1 MRKYDYSF
9 LKGPIPGRLIRL
21 IEDTSVLKTKEIYNK
36 ERNGGTFQALRDK
49 VVFDSVCSSN
59 AIDGITAT
67 DARIQGI
74 IDGDYAGSREEMMIN
89 GYKDAL
95 NLVNIQHDKVKF
107 DQELLRNLHKMIF
120 SDASPQEAGT
130 YKSNDIF
137 VFGMGEEGSD
147 RVRLNPVSA
156 EDIPV
161 ATEQMIR
168 AYNNAMADEDIP
180 KLLLIPCVVLDLLRI
195 QPFGEGNER
204 ISRLVTSFL
213 LYKAGVDVAGYI
225 SLEKLIEKRKDD
237 YYTAQEKSSD
247 KWPER
252 ENDYIPFVEF
262 TLQIIAR
269 AYHELDDHFM
279 EDTRK
284 KASKQERIEAIL
296 MNTYV
301 PMSKSE
307 IMERLPDVS
316 VRTVEV
322 TLKRLLDEDKIMK
335 VGSFRDAR
343 YKKKQ

>member
-9 LKGPIPGRLIRL
+9 LKGPVPGRLIRL
-21 IEDTSVLKTKEIYNK
+21 CEEIAVMRTKEEYHKDQNA
-36 ERNGGTFQALRDK
+36 GTFQSLREK

-67 DARIQGI
+67 DARIQGVL
-74 IDGDYAGSREEMMIN
+74 DGDYPGNRDEQMIN

-95 NLVNIQHDKVKF
+95 NLVNIQYEKVKF
-107 DQELLRNLHKMIF
+107 DQEFLRNLHKMIF
-120 SDASPQEAGT
+120 SEATPQVAGL
-130 YKSNDIF
+130 YKQNDIF
-137 VFGMGEEGSD
+137 LFGMGAEGSD

-156 EDIPV
+156 EEIPV
-161 ATEQMIR
+161 AIEQMIR
-168 AYNNAMADEDIP
+168 AYNMAMGDEDVP
-180 KLLLIPCVVLDLLRI
+180 KLLLIPCVVLDLLSI
-195 QPFGEGNER
+195 QPFDEGNER

-213 LYKAGVDVAGYI
+213 LFKSGMDVGGYI

-237 YYTAQEKSSD
+237 YFTALEKSSE
-247 KWPER
+247 KWPEG
-252 ENDYIPFVEF
+252 ENDYIPFAEF
-262 TLQIIAR
+262 VLQIVAR
-269 AYHELDDHFM
+269 AYHELDDHFV
-279 EDTRK
+279 EVSRK

-322 TLKRLLDEDKIMK
+322 TLKRLLDEEKIMK

>member
-9 LKGPIPGRLIRL
+9 LKGPVPGRLIRL
-21 IEDTSVLKTKEIYNK
+21 VEEISVLKTKEEYHK
-36 ERNGGTFQALRDK
+36 RSSEATFQSLREK
-49 VVFDSVCSSN
+49 VIFDSVCSGN

-67 DARIQGI
+67 DARIEGLI
-74 IDGDYAGSREEMMIN
+74 GGDYASTRDEMMII

-95 NLVNIQHDKVKF
+95 NLINIQHNKLQF
-107 DQELLRNLHKMIF
+107 DQEILRNLHKMIF
-120 SDASPQEAGT
+120 SDAMPEEAGI
-130 YKSNDIF
+130 YKTNDIF
-137 VFGMGEEGSD
+137 IFGMGGEGQE

-156 EDIPV
+156 ADIPV

-168 AYNNAMADEDIP
+168 AYQAAIRDEEVP
-180 KLLLIPCVVLDLLRI
+180 NLLIIPCVVLDFLRT

-204 ISRLVTSFL
+204 ISRLLTSFL
-213 LYKAGVDVAGYI
+213 LYKSGFDVGGFV

-237 YYTAQEKSSD
+237 YITAQEKSSD
-247 KWPER
+247 NWVEEK
-252 ENDYIPFVEF
+252 NDYIPFAEF
-262 TLQIIAR
+262 ILQIVAR
-269 AYHELDDHFM
+269 AYHELDDHFV

-301 PMSKSE
+301 PISKSE

-322 TLKRLLDEDKIMK
+322 TLKRLLDEGKIMK

-343 YKKKQ
+343 YKRKQ